1 MYNQYAQNKT
11 IRKYKLPSHSTSNL
25 KSKKPC
31 GQSSIETFYKSLPGK
46 KGKLNLIT
54 SAVANK
60 YAVVRVFSSSLI
72 VVLKSFFF

>member
-1 MYNQYAQNKT
+1 MYNQYAQNKI

-25 KSKKPC
+25 KSKNPC
-31 GQSSIETFYKSLPGK
+31 GQSSMEAFYKGLPGK

-60 YAVVRVFSSSLI
+60 YAVVRVFGCSLI
-72 VVLKSFFF
+72 VVIKSFFF